1 MVRIRIRIT
10 EEQAACLR
18 KLSEARGA
26 SMAELV
32 RQGIEYVIGQ
42 AGVVPVKE
50 LRARAAAAAGRFRSG
65 RKDVARRHD
74 TYLAGTYSVNPR
86 PCRRRP

>member
-1 MVRIRIRIT
+1 MVRTQIQIT

-74 TYLAGTYSVNPR
+74 RHLAEAFGR
-86 PCRRRP
+86 

>member
-1 MVRIRIRIT
+1 MIRTQIQLS
-10 EEQAACLR
+10 EEQS
-18 KLSEARGA
+18 LSLKRLAEAKGV

-32 RQGIEYVIGQ
+32 RQGVDLLIRQGNRPSPEQ
-42 AGVVPVKE
+42 

-74 TYLAGTYSVNPR
+74 HYLADAMGR
-86 PCRRRP
+86 